1 MSLSKVVTD
10 DTLERMA
17 RHKGRAYQCLRCCHQ
32 GGKEVIDVKA
42 RIECHIMKTHL
53 SLDQVPFY
61 CSLCLFRCS
70 DKATLLDH
78 VTKFK
83 RHEVMAKMK
92 GVSGNTECLKENAN
106 PYQIGL
112 EDYFVFSQAEST
124 QIFLN
129 RMRAKKGSSSNQDL
143 LSEAC
148 QEFFPE
154 DLGSGLATPVSS
166 SSSDLTPA
174 ALQQPPLTSA
184 ACGNGVPDQAA
195 QLLNLFSG
203 LTQTLMTTIESQ
215 QNRQAPWKEL
225 LSPVIDLATKN
236 LSSAPAVTVASDTE
250 YQPYYPVTVPPHVV
264 PPSVSYVP
272 TPITSTG
279 STSHSSTDLQRQPST
294 SSTTATN
301 TATPMDLS
309 KPKSNCPLEPE
320 DLSAKNS
327 TERPSTPYEAT
338 ENILPQLLGTDSH
351 ADELPSETAV
361 CKTTSPSDA
370 TGPPQQAPNNN
381 SELIE
386 VIRQGHKE
394 IVDEIEK
401 NSRSVRCLK
410 EAVNG
415 IKDVMVGVH
424 QSINDLVSTIRMQA
438 REERRREERR
448 EEERQRE
455 RDENRRQDD
464 QCRTAAVKR
473 KHTEER
479 SPKLKSVLGNLY
491 PENNKKR
498 K

>member
-10 DTLERMA
+10 DALEKMA

-70 DKATLLDH
+70 DKATLLEH
-78 VTKFK
+78 VTKFN

-92 GVSGNTECLKENAN
+92 GVAGNTECLKENPN

-112 EDYFVFSQAEST
+112 DDYFVFSQEEST
-124 QIFLN
+124 QVFLN
-129 RMRAKKGSSSNQDL
+129 RMKSKKGTSSNRDV

-154 DLGSGLATPVSS
+154 DLGSGLSTPVAST
-166 SSSDLTPA
+166 SSDLTA
-174 ALQQPPLTSA
+174 AAIQQPQFTGA
-184 ACGNGVPDQAA
+184 AVPDQAA

-215 QNRQAPWKEL
+215 QTRQTPLNEL
-225 LSPVIDLATKN
+225 LSPVLNSKN
-236 LSSAPAVTVASDTE
+236 PSSAPVVTVPSDTE
-250 YQPYYPVTVPPHVV
+250 YQPYYPGTVPSHAVS
-264 PPSVSYVP
+264 PSVSYVP

-279 STSHSSTDLQRQPST
+279 STLRSSTDLHRLPGT

-301 TATPMDLS
+301 PATPMDLS
-309 KPKSNCPLEPE
+309 KPKPNCPLEPE
-320 DLSAKNS
+320 DLSGKS
-327 TERPSTPYEAT
+327 TTERPSTPHEAT

-351 ADELPSETAV
+351 TDELPSEAPI
-361 CKTTSPSDA
+361 CMKTSPSDA
-370 TGPPQQAPNNN
+370 MGPPQQAPNN
-381 SELIE
+381 SSAELID

-394 IVDEIEK
+394 IVAEIEK

-455 RDENRRQDD
+455 RDENRRHDD
-464 QCRTAAVKR
+464 QSKTSALKR
-473 KHTEER
+473 KRDSTEER